1 MKTYG
6 YIRVSTKEQ
15 RIDRQINAL
24 QEVGVTQKQIY
35 TDMVSGKNFDRPA
48 YKRLIKKLK
57 PGDTLFVKSIDRLGR
72 NADEV
77 LEQWRVI
84 TKVICADIVVLDMPL
99 LDTRQGKDRT
109 GALISE
115 LVLQILS
122 YVAETERSFLL
133 QRQAEGIA
141 AAKAKGVL
149 FGHPIKQKPENYHD
163 IAMRYRAKEISA
175 RQAGDCLGV
184 SHHTFLKW
192 YRENNLKF
200 GKKV

>member
-1 MKTYG
+1 
-6 YIRVSTKEQ
+6 
-15 RIDRQINAL
+15 
-24 QEVGVTQKQIY
+24 
-35 TDMVSGKNFDRPA
+35 
-48 YKRLIKKLK
+48 
-57 PGDTLFVKSIDRLGR
+57 
-72 NADEV
+72 
-77 LEQWRVI
+77 
-84 TKVICADIVVLDMPL
+84 MPL

-141 AAKAKGVL
+141 AAKAKGVM
-149 FGHPIKQKPENYHD
+149 FGRPIKQKPENYHD

-192 YRENNLKF
+192 YRENNLEF